1 MLKKVTKIAAITIS
15 IVVCVLIIKL
25 IKNNKLNTKFLVEED
40 VLGI

>member
-15 IVVCVLIIKL
+15 IVACVLIIKL